1 MLASGESQKEVIWP
15 DFNRAIRI
23 DFRGA
28 TITSD
33 VGFLLVREIDER
45 FKIIE
50 PMQDCLEDL
59 RSPTHTKHS
68 LVQMVRQRVY
78 QMAAGYEDCNDAD
91 FLRIDPALRLALGK
105 DHQAAAGQSMLSRL
119 ENDALGN
126 VMGLAALDGALT
138 RATDALLKRKNKK
151 RLIIDLDS
159 TEDPAHGKQE
169 GVAYNGHFAK
179 NCFHP
184 LFGFTSEGDC
194 LGARLRPGNVHSAD
208 GALEFIKPMVE
219 RYRAWFKLFWF
230 RGDAAFAKPETY
242 EYCEAHRITY
252 FLRLPSTANLM
263 RLLEPHLNR
272 PVGRPPQSGIQV
284 KIVDLHYQAKSW
296 GRIRR
301 VVAKIEWHRGEL
313 FPRIGFVVTNSRLPA
328 GKVIKVYNGRAE
340 IENRI
345 KEGKNTLRWDKTS
358 CQRFEANQAR
368 LQMGVLAYNL
378 LHMIRQFYVWGEE
391 VKRSM
396 EWLIKR
402 LIKVGA
408 RVSYHA
414 RRWYVHVASTFPL
427 AHHYRA
433 VLAWGP

>member
-1 MLASGESQKEVIWP
+1 MLDCGESQKEVIRP
-15 DFNRAIRI
+15 DFNRAILI
-23 DFRGA
+23 DFQGA
-28 TITSD
+28 KITSD
-33 VGFLLVREIDER
+33 VGFLLMREIDDR
-45 FKIIE
+45 FKIIA
-50 PMQDCLEDL
+50 PMGDCLEDL
-59 RSPTHTKHS
+59 RSPAHKKHS
-68 LVQMVRQRVY
+68 LVQMIRQRVY
-78 QMAAGYEDCNDAD
+78 QIAASYEDCNDAD

-105 DHQAAAGQSMLSRL
+105 DHKAGAGQSMLSRL
-119 ENDALGN
+119 ENDVLGN
-126 VMGLAALDGALT
+126 AMGLEALDGALT

-159 TEDPAHGKQE
+159 TEDPAHGRQE

-208 GALEFIKPMVE
+208 GILGFLKPIVE
-219 RYRAWFKLFWF
+219 RYRAWFKLFWV
-230 RGDAAFAKPETY
+230 RADAAFANPETY
-242 EYCEAHRITY
+242 EYCEEHRITY
-252 FLRLPSTANLM
+252 FIRLPGNAILM
-263 RLLEPHLNR
+263 RLLESYLNR
-272 PVGRPPQSGIQV
+272 PVGRPPKSGIQV
-284 KIVDLHYQAKSW
+284 KVVDLQYQAKSW
-296 GRIRR
+296 HKPRR

-328 GKVIKVYNGRAE
+328 GKVIKVYNGRGDV
-340 IENRI
+340 ENRI

-368 LQMGVLAYNL
+368 LKMGVLAYNL

-391 VKRSM
+391 VRRSM
-396 EWLIKR
+396 DWLIKR

-414 RRWYVHVASTFPL
+414 RRWYVHVASAFPL

>member
-1 MLASGESQKEVIWP
+1 MLDSGESRKEVLWP
-15 DFNRAIRI
+15 DFNRAIMI
-23 DFRGA
+23 DFHGA

-33 VGFLLVREIDER
+33 VGFFLMREIDER
-45 FKIIE
+45 FKIIA
-50 PMQDCLEDL
+50 PMGDCLEDL
-59 RSPTHTKHS
+59 RSSTHSKHS
-68 LVQMVRQRVY
+68 LVQMIRQRIY
-78 QMAAGYEDCNDAD
+78 QIGAGYEDCNDAD
-91 FLRIDPALRLALGK
+91 FLRKDPALRLALGK
-105 DHQAAAGQSMLSRL
+105 DHQAGAGQSMLSRL
-119 ENDALGN
+119 ENDILGN
-126 VMGLAALDGALT
+126 EAGLQALEAALT
-138 RATDALLKRKNKK
+138 RSTDTLLKRKNKK

-184 LFGFTSEGDC
+184 LFCFTSEGDC
-194 LGARLRPGNVHSAD
+194 LGAKLRPGNVHSAD
-208 GALEFIKPMVE
+208 GTLPFITPLVE
-219 RYRAWFKLFWF
+219 RYRPWFKLFWV
-230 RGDAAFAKPETY
+230 RADAAFANPGTY
-242 EYCEAHRITY
+242 EYCEEQRITY
-252 FLRLPSTANLM
+252 FIRLPNNANLM
-263 RLLEPHLNR
+263 RLLGPHLNR
-272 PVGRPPQSGIQV
+272 PVGRPPKSGIQV
-284 KIVDLHYQAKSW
+284 KVVDLQYQAKSW
-296 GRIRR
+296 RKPRR

-313 FPRIGFVVTNSRLPA
+313 FPRIGFVITNSRLPA

-378 LHMIRQFYVWGEE
+378 LHMIRQFYVWGED
-391 VKRSM
+391 VRRSID
-396 EWLIKR
+396 WLINR

-414 RRWYVHVASTFPL
+414 RRWYVHVASAFPL

-433 VLAWGP
+433 VLAWGS